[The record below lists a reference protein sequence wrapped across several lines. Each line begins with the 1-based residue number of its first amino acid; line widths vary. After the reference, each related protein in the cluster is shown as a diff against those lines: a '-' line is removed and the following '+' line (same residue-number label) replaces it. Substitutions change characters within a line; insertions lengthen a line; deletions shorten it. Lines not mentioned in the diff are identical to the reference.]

1 MFDDLF
7 GGMFDFNDDGTTD
20 FLEAATGFAI
30 LDELSEDNT
39 DDLDDGFDNNFD
51 DEFDDDTD
59 DFDLDS
65 DDDWDF

>member
-7 GGMFDFNDDGTTD
+7 GGVFGFNDDGTTD
-20 FLEAATGFAI
+20 FLETATGFAI
-30 LDELSEDNT
+30 LDEL
-39 DDLDDGFDNNFD
+39 L
-51 DEFDDDTD
+51 DDDTD